1 MFVPHIYA
9 GILEHRQ
16 DRPPPWPQA
25 RWVRARPGNKEL
37 LPPDLFVLVEAGFGS
52 TMLDPSS

>member
-1 MFVPHIYA
+1 MFPVYTLGSLNTDKTPS
-9 GILEHRQ
+9 
-16 DRPPPWPQA
+16 PWPQA

-52 TMLDPSS
+52 MMLDPSS